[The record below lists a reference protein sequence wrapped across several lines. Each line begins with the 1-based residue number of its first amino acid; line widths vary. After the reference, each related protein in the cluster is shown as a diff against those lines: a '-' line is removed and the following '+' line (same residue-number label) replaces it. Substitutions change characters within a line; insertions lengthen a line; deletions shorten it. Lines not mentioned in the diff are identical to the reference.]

1 VAYILPKNTREEGI
15 FMMRWSPLDEI
26 ATMRESMDRLFE
38 DHFSRRP
45 RNGGAVVWQPAI
57 DMSETESEVLVRVEL
72 PGVDPKNVDVSVTA
86 DTLAIRGQAQ
96 AEQETRDKSY
106 YRRELRYGT
115 FQRTLGL
122 PTEMAGEQA
131 KATFKHGILE
141 VRIPKAERVKPK
153 SVKVQVDSDDSRP
166 MLGTSGS

>member
-1 VAYILPKNTREEGI
+1 
-15 FMMRWSPLDEI
+15 MMRWSPLDEI

-38 DHFSRRP
+38 DHFNRRP
-45 RNGGAVVWQPAI
+45 RNGGTVVWQPAI

-86 DTLAIRGQAQ
+86 DTVTIRGHVQAD
-96 AEQETRDKSY
+96 QETRNKAY

-115 FQRTLGL
+115 FQRTLAL

-153 SVKVQVDSDDSRP
+153 AVKVEVDTDDTRP

>member
-1 VAYILPKNTREEGI
+1 
-15 FMMRWSPLDEI
+15 MMRWSPLDEI

-86 DTLAIRGQAQ
+86 DTLTIRGQAQ
-96 AEQETRDKSY
+96 AEQETRNKAY
-106 YRRELRYGT
+106 YHRELRYGT
-115 FQRTLGL
+115 FQRTLAL
-122 PTEMAGEQA
+122 PTEMEGEQA
-131 KATFKHGILE
+131 KATFRHGILE
-141 VRIPKAERVKPK
+141 IRIPKAERVKPK
-153 SVKVQVDSDDSRP
+153 SVKVEVDSGETHP